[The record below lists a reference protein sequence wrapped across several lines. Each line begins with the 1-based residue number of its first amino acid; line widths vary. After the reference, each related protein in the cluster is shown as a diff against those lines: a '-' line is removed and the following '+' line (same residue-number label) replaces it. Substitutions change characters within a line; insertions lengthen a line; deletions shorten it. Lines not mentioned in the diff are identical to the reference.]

1 MRLDERPLASQAEDV
16 VGCDGAME
24 ALKNEFPH
32 WFDFHEYDSRLEG
45 VKKGR

>member
-1 MRLDERPLASQAEDV
+1 MRLDDRSLASQAENV
-16 VGCDGAME
+16 VGGDRAVE
-24 ALKNEFPH
+24 AVKNEFPH